1 MCLVTPLR
9 DGIVVARNGTAQVIA
24 LGLAQMVAWASSAYL
39 PAVLAVPM
47 AADFGVASSWVFA
60 AYSCALGIMALL
72 GPAIGRVIDRQGG
85 RRVMCGANLVL
96 AAGLLVLGLS
106 GQIVWMFLGW
116 ALIGIGMAL
125 GLYDAAFAA
134 LVREHGLKA
143 RGPITG
149 ITLLGGFAS
158 TLGWPVTALL
168 VAQWDWRTACFAWA
182 GANLLIA
189 LPLNRCFIAAGDE
202 LDGLGT
208 MPTGAAETTPDSPSA
223 QRRNFV
229 LLAIFGA
236 ATAFVTSAMAAH
248 LPLFLML
255 AGVGTTAAITAA
267 ALVGPAQ
274 VVARLGEFVLTRK
287 FHLNPLSTA
296 RFATALHPLA
306 GLVFLGL
313 SGLPGMAMFF
323 AVLHGAG
330 NGLITI
336 AKGTL
341 TLAIFGPHGYGVL
354 QGKLA
359 IAQRVM
365 QASAPFLFALVI
377 SSGGAA
383 AGLWLTVACS
393 LIALLALAAIRR
405 AHR

>member
-1 MCLVTPLR
+1 MCFALPACL
-9 DGIVVARNGTAQVIA
+9 GIEVARNNTAQVIA
-24 LGLAQMVAWASSAYL
+24 LGFAQMVAWASSTYL

-60 AYSCALGIMALL
+60 AYSCALGIMASL
-72 GPAIGRVIDRQGG
+72 GPAVGRVIDRQGG
-85 RRVMCGANLVL
+85 RRVMCAANLVL

-106 GQIVWMFLGW
+106 GQIGTMFLGW

-134 LVREHGLKA
+134 LVREHGLQA

-168 VAQWDWRTACFAWA
+168 VAQWDWRIACIAWA
-182 GANLLIA
+182 AANLLIA
-189 LPLNRCFIAAGDE
+189 LPLNRFFIAARDE
-202 LDGLGT
+202 LDAPGMLEAG
-208 MPTGAAETTPDSPSA
+208 GAEARPNDPS
-223 QRRNFV
+223 RHGRNFI
-229 LLAIFGA
+229 LLAVFGA

-248 LPLFLML
+248 LPLLLML
-255 AGVGTTAAITAA
+255 AGVGTTAAIAAA
-267 ALVGPAQ
+267 ALLGPAQ
-274 VVARLGEFVLTRK
+274 VVARLGEFLLMRK

-306 GLVFLGL
+306 GLAFLGL
-313 SGLPGMAMFF
+313 TGLPGMAMFF

-341 TLAIFGPHGYGVL
+341 TLAIFGAQGYGVL

-365 QASAPFLFALVI
+365 QALAPFLFALVI
-377 SSGGAA
+377 GWGGAS
-383 AGLWLTVACS
+383 AGLWLTVASS
-393 LIALLALAAIRR
+393 LIALLALAAIRK
-405 AHR
+405 APG

>member
-1 MCLVTPLR
+1 MV
-9 DGIVVARNGTAQVIA
+9 QVIA
-24 LGLAQMVAWASSAYL
+24 IGLAQMVAWASSTYL

-47 AADFGVASSWVFA
+47 AADFGVAPSWVFA
-60 AYSCALGIMALL
+60 AYSCALGIMAVL
-72 GPAIGRVIDRQGG
+72 GPAVGRVIDRQGG
-85 RRVMCGANLVL
+85 RRVMCAANLVL
-96 AAGLLVLGLS
+96 AGGLLVLGLS
-106 GQIVWMFLGW
+106 GQIATMFLGW

-143 RGPITG
+143 REPITG

-158 TLGWPVTALL
+158 TLGWPVTAWL
-168 VAQWDWRTACFAWA
+168 VAQWDWHIACFAWA
-182 GANLLIA
+182 GANLLIG
-189 LPLNRCFIAAGDE
+189 LPLNRYFIAAHDE
-202 LDGLGT
+202 LGPARPT
-208 MPTGAAETTPDSPSA
+208 ETGAAEASGEKRSA
-223 QRRNFV
+223 HRRNFI
-229 LLAIFGA
+229 LLAVFGA

-255 AGVGTTAAITAA
+255 AGVGSTAAIAAA

-274 VVARLGEFVLTRK
+274 VVARLGEFLLARK
-287 FHLNPLSTA
+287 FRLNPLSTA
-296 RFATALHPLA
+296 TFATALHPLA
-306 GLVFLGL
+306 GLLFLGL
-313 SGLPGMAMFF
+313 TGLPGIAMFF

-341 TLAIFGPHGYGVL
+341 TLALFGQHGYGVL

-365 QASAPFLFALVI
+365 QAAAPFVFALVI
-377 SSGGAA
+377 SGGGAA
-383 AGLWLTVACS
+383 AGLWLTVLCS
-393 LIALLALAAIRR
+393 LIALLALAAIRTPGAEPMKKER
-405 AHR
+405 KT